1 MLSSDNKNYILPLWY
16 YQDMKNIIS
25 KAQKHK
31 FQRFIKRN
39 FREVIAIYLYGSRV
53 KGYANSK
60 SDTDAAV
67 VVEDKN
73 KVKDTLDFMNQIAS
87 HLKVREPDVRVVDK
101 DSSSAF
107 LFQVIKEG
115 KLLYE
120 RTREERENFEV
131 QVLLSFFDTSR
142 IRQIYRE
149 YLYKQIKEDA
159 YGYQ

>member
-1 MLSSDNKNYILPLWY
+1 MW
-16 YQDMKNIIS
+16 
-25 KAQKHK
+25 
-31 FQRFIKRN
+31 FIKD
-39 FREVIAIYLYGSRV
+39 I
-53 KGYANSK
+53 
-60 SDTDAAV
+60 
-67 VVEDKN
+67 
-73 KVKDTLDFMNQIAS
+73 LDFMNHIAS
-87 HLKVREPDVRVVDK
+87 HLKVPEPDVRVVDK